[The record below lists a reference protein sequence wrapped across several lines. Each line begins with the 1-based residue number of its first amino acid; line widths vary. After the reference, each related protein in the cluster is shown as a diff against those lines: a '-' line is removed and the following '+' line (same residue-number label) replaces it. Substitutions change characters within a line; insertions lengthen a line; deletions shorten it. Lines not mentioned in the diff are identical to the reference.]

1 MSGSKLSDKALCRHE
16 GVKIG
21 PAGGKEHDVSALG
34 SAFTVQ
40 CLAGPQ
46 IIIIII
52 IISAGSALHL
62 EMSPP
67 HVQSRKGLNCRRPET
82 GAEGVRWWEGRSAL
96 HLYSF
101 LSRFS
106 LGRMAF
112 GSDVVV
118 FQKMK
123 VTLQRC
129 KTPELMFRSVLFFC
143 IFFPSF
149 QLLILHPSLT
159 VACFNH

>member
-16 GVKIG
+16 GVKIS
-21 PAGGKEHDVSALG
+21 PPGGKEHDVSALG

-40 CLAGPQ
+40 FLASPQ
-46 IIIIII
+46 III

-82 GAEGVRWWEGRSAL
+82 GAEGVRWREGRSTL
-96 HLYSF
+96 HLHSF
-101 LSRFS
+101 LSRFFW
-106 LGRMAF
+106 GRMAF
-112 GSDVVV
+112 WSDVVL
-118 FQKMK
+118 FQKIN

-129 KTPELMFRSVLFFC
+129 KTPELRSVSFFC
-143 IFFPSF
+143 IFSLPFSF
-149 QLLILHPSLT
+149 SFYTQ
-159 VACFNH
+159 V